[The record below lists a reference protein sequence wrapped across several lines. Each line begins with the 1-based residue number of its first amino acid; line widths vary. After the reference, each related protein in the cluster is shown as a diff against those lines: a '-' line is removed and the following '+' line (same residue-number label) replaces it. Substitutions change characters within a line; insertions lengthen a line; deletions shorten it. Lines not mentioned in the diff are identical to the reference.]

1 MFSCLRFGL
10 NTYVYAPK
18 DDVKHRSRWR
28 DLYSY
33 EESIELNIVYS
44 SEKDLN
50 ALKRK
55 FDQLSNCGCEHWAL
69 LFDDIE
75 HEMSS
80 QDQTRFTSFAHA
92 QVAVTNAIYDYLNK
106 PNLFLFCPTQ
116 YCSRMAKSALETS
129 P

>member
-33 EESIELNIVYS
+33 EESVELSQLILAAKRYGIKFVYAISPGLDIVYS

-55 FDQLSNCGCEHWAL
+55 LDQVRYSI
-69 LFDDIE
+69 LFF
-75 HEMSS
+75 H
-80 QDQTRFTSFAHA
+80 Q
-92 QVAVTNAIYDYLNK
+92 LN
-106 PNLFLFCPTQ
+106 F
-116 YCSRMAKSALETS
+116 
-129 P
+129 